1 MFYVY
6 LLRSQRD
13 GDFYIG
19 YTDDLRRRFSEHNQ
33 KRVASTKNRAPFA
46 LIYYEAYRSE
56 DDAREREHNLKLR
69 ANALNQL
76 KRRIAR
82 SLKTH

>member
-19 YTDDLRRRFSEHNQ
+19 YTDNLRRRFSEHNRG
-33 KRVASTKNRAPFA
+33 RVTSTKGRVPFA
-46 LIYYEAYRSE
+46 LAYYEAYRAE
-56 DDAREREHNLKLR
+56 LDARNRER
-69 ANALNQL
+69 QL
-76 KRRIAR
+76 KRRAGALIGLR
-82 SLKTH
+82 RRIKKSVE